1 MRSHECEIL
10 RRRRAAGLYGCMY
23 ALRRKRGEQR
33 RERRGLQNGLAAG
46 EGHSPAAVLVVV
58 PVPQDD
64 ALYFLRRHQLAAE
77 AERPSRA
84 DRGARAAGA
93 AARPVHTRHLPRR
106 PAHGAVWAGAGA
118 HATGGTFFLIP
129 QKLPRRALGLR
140 IGAPWTVQAAALQK
154 NHRAYARP
162 VVHGEALDLKD
173 P

>member
-10 RRRRAAGLYGCMY
+10 RRRRAAGLYSCMY

-33 RERRGLQNGLAAG
+33 RERRSLQNGLAAG

-93 AARPVHTRHLPRR
+93 GAR
-106 PAHGAVWAGAGA
+106 
-118 HATGGTFFLIP
+118 ATGGTFFLIP